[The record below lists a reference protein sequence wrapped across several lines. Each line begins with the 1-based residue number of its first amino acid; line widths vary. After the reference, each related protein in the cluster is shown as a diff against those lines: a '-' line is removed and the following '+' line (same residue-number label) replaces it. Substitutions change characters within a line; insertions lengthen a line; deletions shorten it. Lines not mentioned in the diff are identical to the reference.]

1 MIPSRIPKVMIPKMI
16 HTTTKCPEQQPMP
29 RTVQAEKPRFG
40 INSLIN
46 RMTGQGTEQRAPSA
60 PAGRATPPMQSLPQE
75 LPEDEAEL
83 DKIEI
88 PAFLRRQAN

>member
-1 MIPSRIPKVMIPKMI
+1 LQAAVGRVPNRDA
-16 HTTTKCPEQQPMP
+16 QP
-29 RTVQAEKPRFG
+29 QAAHAAAAPVEADKPRFG

-46 RMTGQGTEQRAPSA
+46 RMTGAQADSSA
-60 PAGRATPPMQSLPQE
+60 QHSGRAQPQVTALHQE
-75 LPEDEAEL
+75 PDQDEDQ